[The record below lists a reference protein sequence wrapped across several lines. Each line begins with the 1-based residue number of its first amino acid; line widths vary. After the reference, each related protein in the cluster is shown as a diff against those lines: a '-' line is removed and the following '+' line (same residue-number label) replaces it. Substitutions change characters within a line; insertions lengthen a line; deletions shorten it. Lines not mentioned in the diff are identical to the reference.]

1 LEYFEGFAL
10 LRGNLVGSSLEA
22 TLERTKMKKLIAM
35 MGLVSLFAVGCA
47 HNRENQGGT
56 SEGNYST
63 SDTSTGEKGKMQDN
77 NANQPS
83 SSTTST
89 NSNSSAQPQQP

>member
-1 LEYFEGFAL
+1 
-10 LRGNLVGSSLEA
+10 
-22 TLERTKMKKLIAM
+22 MKKMIAM
-35 MGLVSLFAVGCA
+35 MALAGIFATGCA

-56 SEGNYST
+56 SDSNYST
-63 SDTSTGEKGKMQDN
+63 LDSTTGEKGKTQDN

-89 NSNSSAQPQQP
+89 NSNSSSQQP

>member
-1 LEYFEGFAL
+1 M
-10 LRGNLVGSSLEA
+10 VQSSFEA

-35 MGLVSLFAVGCA
+35 MALVSMFAVGCA

-63 SDTSTGEKGKMQDN
+63 SDTSTGEKGKMQD
-77 NANQPS
+77 ANQPS

-89 NSNSSAQPQQP
+89 NSNSSATQPPQQ

>member
-1 LEYFEGFAL
+1 
-10 LRGNLVGSSLEA
+10 
-22 TLERTKMKKLIAM
+22 MKKLIAM
-35 MGLVSLFAVGCA
+35 MALVSMFAVGCA

-63 SDTSTGEKGKMQDN
+63 SDTSTDEKGKMQDN

-89 NSNSSAQPQQP
+89 NSSTTQPPQQ

>member
-1 LEYFEGFAL
+1 
-10 LRGNLVGSSLEA
+10 
-22 TLERTKMKKLIAM
+22 MKKLIALM
-35 MGLVSLFAVGCA
+35 ALASMFAVGCA
-47 HNRENQGGT
+47 HNKENQGGT

-63 SDTSTGEKGKMQDN
+63 SDTSSGEKGKMQD

-89 NSNSSAQPQQP
+89 NSNNSTQPQQP

>member
-1 LEYFEGFAL
+1 
-10 LRGNLVGSSLEA
+10 
-22 TLERTKMKKLIAM
+22 MKKLIAVM
-35 MGLVSLFAVGCA
+35 ALAGMFAVGCA

-83 SSTTST
+83 SSSTTST